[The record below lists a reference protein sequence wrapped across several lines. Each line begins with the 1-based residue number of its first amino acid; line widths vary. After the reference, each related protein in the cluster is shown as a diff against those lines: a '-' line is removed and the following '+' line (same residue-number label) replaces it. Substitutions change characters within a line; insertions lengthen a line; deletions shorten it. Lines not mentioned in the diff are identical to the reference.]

1 MKVVVGGGG
10 TAGVML
16 TTVML
21 MVISW
26 AVTPTRAA
34 DPRVDALSS
43 VLREIT
49 GQLER
54 INNVYITK
62 LERELSA
69 STAKISALEATVRSI
84 ADRAAAWDNI
94 QNHMTVWTDQS
105 RTMERKMDI
114 LNRCH
119 EKQET
124 WESRLNAVDALNHKL
139 TALDKKINA
148 MTRLEFKVEQVS
160 ERVEEVDSKI
170 NWVKKQMHS
179 PETPIINEFA
189 GRGLL
194 SSLLSIETKLDNITS
209 KITDG
214 GQTAGDY
221 TSSKKTRQVY
231 GSRFRQL
238 RPTVEPEPGIT
249 FTTDGEET
257 CHLHPKDSRRLQ
269 DVSAKVDLVFDRIT
283 DPDYDYDL
291 LVSHLP
297 RAAPLTAQS
306 LPPLIEPTGDPNE
319 PSPEH
324 LFARFW
330 KSLFSPF
337 KKINRRFRGFETQL
351 ASIHKSCNESVS
363 LEGYASGVGDVVQQ
377 KLRPLDQALREE
389 MEETRVAVNDQA
401 SNIEK
406 VAQAVSNTAYMS
418 EQLLAEIRNQFQAQ
432 RIIFQEKFDESRNLF
447 LQYCAHGGAGGGG
460 GGAAG
465 GGGGGGNQAP
475 WTPTYT
481 PREPYPTPEE
491 PTYAPREEPRTSAPR
506 QPTVPPM
513 PPTSSST
520 RNNWIQPPE
529 IEPNIHTLHGERNF
543 YRNRHRLAYKYHDR
557 PRVKTGRTNRK
568 SSKRR
573 KANSDV
579 RDCSD
584 LFRER
589 LTMRT
594 LYNFAPDQLPY
605 SESGHDYYTRYCDME
620 TSGGG
625 WTVIQRR
632 GMFGP
637 PYENFTMSWKDY
649 KAGFGDLNRE
659 FWWGNDNIYR
669 LVHDQDMTIRFDLW
683 DFKGNYAYAEY
694 LSFSIGNEDDNY
706 KLNVFGYKGNASDS
720 FSAHNG
726 YLFSTFDRDNDE
738 APECCPCA
746 PAYGGGWWFY
756 SCFESNLNG
765 EYYINPE
772 DNDYYRGIIWELWLG
787 DYSLKATEIKV
798 RPASF
803 STGSHDGGDDRH
815 TTGLPYPTPAYEDP
829 NPTLAPELP
838 LRQPIRRP

>member
-1 MKVVVGGGG
+1 MKLVGGGG
-10 TAGVML
+10 GGGRAGVRLMAVAL
-16 TTVML
+16 LM
-21 MVISW
+21 MVIAW
-26 AVTPTRAA
+26 VPTPTRAA

-54 INNVYITK
+54 INNVYINK

-170 NWVKKQMHS
+170 NWVKKQMHA

-194 SSLLSIETKLDNITS
+194 SSLLNIETKLDNITS

-214 GQTAGDY
+214 IQTGGDY
-221 TSSKKTRQVY
+221 SSYKRTRQVY

-249 FTTDGEET
+249 FITDGEET

-291 LVSHLP
+291 LVSQLP

-306 LPPLIEPTGDPNE
+306 LPTTSEPNGDPNE

-351 ASIHKSCNESVS
+351 ASIHKSCNESGS
-363 LEGYASGVGDVVQQ
+363 IEGYASGVGDVLQQ

-418 EQLLAEIRNQFQAQ
+418 EQLLSEIKNQFQAH
-432 RIIFQEKFDESRNLF
+432 RIILQEKFDETRNLF
-447 LQYCAHGGAGGGG
+447 LQYCAHGGGGSQG
-460 GGAAG
+460 
-465 GGGGGGNQAP
+465 P
-475 WTPTYT
+475 WS
-481 PREPYPTPEE
+481 
-491 PTYAPREEPRTSAPR
+491 PTYAPKEPDYAPEEPSYSPREEPKSPPSRHPAP
-506 QPTVPPM
+506 PVI
-513 PPTSSST
+513 PPTPPSSSD
-520 RNNWIQPPE
+520 I
-529 IEPNIHTLHGERNF
+529 
-543 YRNRHRLAYKYHDR
+543 
-557 PRVKTGRTNRK
+557 
-568 SSKRR
+568 
-573 KANSDV
+573 

-584 LFRER
+584 LSKER

-594 LYNFAPDQLPY
+594 LYNFAPNQLPY
-605 SESGHDYYTRYCDME
+605 TESGHDYYTRYCDME

-632 GMFGP
+632 GMFGA

-649 KAGFGDLNRE
+649 KVGFGDLNRE
-659 FWWGNDNIYR
+659 FWWGNDNIHR
-669 LVHDQDMTIRFDLW
+669 LVHEQDMTIRFDLW

-694 LSFSIGNEDDNY
+694 LNFSIAAEEGNY
-706 KLNVFGYKGNASDS
+706 KLSVFGYKGNASDS

-726 YLFSTFDRDNDE
+726 YLFSTYDKDNDE

-803 STGSHDGGDDRH
+803 SNGSQDADDPKKAGD
-815 TTGLPYPTPAYEDP
+815 PYPTPAYQDP

-838 LRQPIRRP
+838 LRQPIRRS

>member
-1 MKVVVGGGG
+1 MKVVGGAGDGGGG
-10 TAGVML
+10 RAGVRLMAVAL
-16 TTVML
+16 LMMM
-21 MVISW
+21 MVIAW
-26 AVTPTRAA
+26 APTPTRAAA

-54 INNVYITK
+54 INNVYINK
-62 LERELSA
+62 LERELSE

-170 NWVKKQMHS
+170 NWVKKQMNA

-194 SSLLSIETKLDNITS
+194 SSLLNIETKLDNITS

-214 GQTAGDY
+214 IQTGGDY
-221 TSSKKTRQVY
+221 ASYKRTRQVY

-249 FTTDGEET
+249 FITDGEET

-306 LPPLIEPTGDPNE
+306 LPPTSEPNGDPNE

-351 ASIHKSCNESVS
+351 ASIHRSCNESAS
-363 LEGYASGVGDVVQQ
+363 MEGYASGVGDVLQQ

-406 VAQAVSNTAYMS
+406 VSQAVSNTAYMS
-418 EQLLAEIRNQFQAQ
+418 EQLLSEIKNQFQAH
-432 RIIFQEKFDESRNLF
+432 RIILQEKFDETRNMF
-447 LQYCAHGGAGGGG
+447 LQYCAHGGGGSQG
-460 GGAAG
+460 
-465 GGGGGGNQAP
+465 P
-475 WTPTYT
+475 WA
-481 PREPYPTPEE
+481 
-491 PTYAPREEPRTSAPR
+491 PTYAPREPDYVPEEPSYPPR
-506 QPTVPPM
+506 EEPKM
-513 PPTSSST
+513 PPSRHPAPPAIPPTPPSS

-529 IEPNIHTLHGERNF
+529 IEPNIHTLQGERSF

-573 KANSDV
+573 KSNSDI

-584 LFRER
+584 LFKER

-594 LYNFAPDQLPY
+594 LYNFAPNQLPY
-605 SESGHDYYTRYCDME
+605 TESGHDYYTRYCDME

-632 GMFGP
+632 GMFGA

-649 KAGFGDLNRE
+649 KVGFGDLNRE
-659 FWWGNDNIYR
+659 FWWGNDNIQR
-669 LVHDQDMTIRFDLW
+669 LVHEQDMTIRFDLW

-694 LSFSIGNEDDNY
+694 LNFSIAPEKDNY
-706 KLNVFGYKGNASDS
+706 KLSVFGYKGNASDS

-726 YLFSTFDRDNDE
+726 YLFSTYDRDNDE

-803 STGSHDGGDDRH
+803 SNGGQDGGDPKKPGD
-815 TTGLPYPTPAYEDP
+815 PYPTPGHQDP

-838 LRQPIRRP
+838 LRQPIRRS

>member
-1 MKVVVGGGG
+1 MKLVGGGG
-10 TAGVML
+10 GGGRAGVRLMAVAL
-16 TTVML
+16 LM
-21 MVISW
+21 MVIAW
-26 AVTPTRAA
+26 VPTPTRAA

-54 INNVYITK
+54 INNVYINK

-170 NWVKKQMHS
+170 NWVKKQMHA

-194 SSLLSIETKLDNITS
+194 SSLLNIETKLDNITS

-214 GQTAGDY
+214 IQTGGDY
-221 TSSKKTRQVY
+221 SSYKRTRQVY

-249 FTTDGEET
+249 FITDGEET

-291 LVSHLP
+291 LVSQLP

-306 LPPLIEPTGDPNE
+306 LPTTSEPNGDPNE

-351 ASIHKSCNESVS
+351 ASIHKSCNESGS
-363 LEGYASGVGDVVQQ
+363 IEGYASGVGDVLQQ

-418 EQLLAEIRNQFQAQ
+418 EQLLSEIKNQFQAH
-432 RIIFQEKFDESRNLF
+432 RIILQEKFDETRNLF
-447 LQYCAHGGAGGGG
+447 LQYCAHGGGGSQG
-460 GGAAG
+460 
-465 GGGGGGNQAP
+465 P
-475 WTPTYT
+475 WS
-481 PREPYPTPEE
+481 
-491 PTYAPREEPRTSAPR
+491 PTYAPKEPDYAPEEPSYSPREEPKSPPSRHPAP
-506 QPTVPPM
+506 PVI
-513 PPTSSST
+513 PPTPPSS

-529 IEPNIHTLHGERNF
+529 IEPNIHTLQGERSF

-573 KANSDV
+573 KSNSDI

-584 LFRER
+584 LFKER

-594 LYNFAPDQLPY
+594 LYNFAPNQLPY
-605 SESGHDYYTRYCDME
+605 TESGHDYYTRYCDME

-632 GMFGP
+632 GMFGA

-649 KAGFGDLNRE
+649 KVGFGDLNRE
-659 FWWGNDNIYR
+659 FWWGNDNIHR
-669 LVHDQDMTIRFDLW
+669 LVHEQDMTIRFDLW

-694 LSFSIGNEDDNY
+694 LNFSIAAEEGNY
-706 KLNVFGYKGNASDS
+706 KLSVFGYKGNASDS

-726 YLFSTFDRDNDE
+726 YLFSTYDKDNDE

-803 STGSHDGGDDRH
+803 SNGSQDADDPKKAGD
-815 TTGLPYPTPAYEDP
+815 PYPTPAYQDP

-838 LRQPIRRP
+838 LRQPIRRS